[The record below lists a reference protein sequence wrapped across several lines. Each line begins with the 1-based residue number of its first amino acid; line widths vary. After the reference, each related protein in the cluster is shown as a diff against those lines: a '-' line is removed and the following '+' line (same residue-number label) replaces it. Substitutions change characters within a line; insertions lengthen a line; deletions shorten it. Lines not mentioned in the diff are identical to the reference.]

1 MAQEHPVVSA
11 PWAKWIVVAIYRTA
25 FFSSFL
31 SPKRRRKTPLFFNA
45 NMYNVRTC
53 MKAFHF
59 LLQWKLCSSR
69 GETNADARSP
79 SFFFQTAVA
88 EGLEGQVGMIRG
100 GRRGGGVCLRSACGQ
115 EKRINSIITKD
126 YVHLGQGPPF
136 SHRALTVKSLFCAPL
151 ATRGT
156 LKKVIMFPRCG
167 AKGPPSLSIL

>member
-1 MAQEHPVVSA
+1 MDCGSILQNSL
-11 PWAKWIVVAIYRTA
+11 
-25 FFSSFL
+25 FFSFL
-31 SPKRRRKTPLFFNA
+31 SPTRRRKTPLFFNA
-45 NMYNVRTC
+45 HMYNVRTC

-100 GRRGGGVCLRSACGQ
+100 GRWGRVCLRSACGQ

-167 AKGPPSLSIL
+167 AIGPPSLSIL